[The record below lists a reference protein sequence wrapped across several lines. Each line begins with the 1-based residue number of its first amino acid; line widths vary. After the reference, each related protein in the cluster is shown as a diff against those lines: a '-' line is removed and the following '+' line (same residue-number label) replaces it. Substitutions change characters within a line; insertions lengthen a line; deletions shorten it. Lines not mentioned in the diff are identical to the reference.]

1 MAEIL
6 LITAVPAERDAVLS
20 PLGVVGVDKSGRYPR
35 YRCEQ
40 PAGRIT
46 VTCCGV
52 GPAAAA
58 AGAAMLL
65 AQARYDLVVC
75 AGIAGAFR
83 GQAELRQVV
92 LASRI
97 VHADLGADSPAGFL
111 ALHELGFGETEH
123 VVDADL
129 VAATA
134 PRLDGVMVGPV
145 LTVSTATGT
154 DGRAAL
160 LAARYAAVAEAM
172 EGAGVYAAARAA
184 DVPML
189 EVRAVSNV
197 VGRRDLRGWDI
208 PGALAALG
216 GAVVSLFGAP
226 LPLGQRD

>member
-1 MAEIL
+1 MSSIL
-6 LITAVPAERDAVLS
+6 VITAVPAERDAVLAG
-20 PLGVVGVDKSGRYPR
+20 LGPARVVRDGRYPR
-35 YRCEQ
+35 YVTDQ
-40 PAGRIT
+40 PIGPVT

-58 AGAAMLL
+58 AGAATLL
-65 AQARYDLVVC
+65 AQAPYELVVC
-75 AGIAGAFR
+75 AGIAGGFR

-92 LASRI
+92 LANRI

-123 VVDADL
+123 ELAPELVSAAADRVGAL
-129 VAATA
+129 
-134 PRLDGVMVGPV
+134 VGPV

-154 DGRAAL
+154 DTRAEL
-160 LAARYAAVAEAM
+160 LAARYQAVAEAM
-172 EGAGVYAAARAA
+172 EGAGVYAAAHAG

-197 VGRRDLRGWDI
+197 VGRRDLQGWDI

-216 GAVVSLFGAP
+216 TAFGA
-226 LPLGQRD
+226 LCGAELAL